1 MTTEVQARYTMY
13 TRVTASFVSRDGMR
27 RPHEGHNGNGRGN
40 MVEHILG
47 TYLIDTGKITKEQF
61 DNVMELQDTTRVKL
75 GMLAVSEGLMTA
87 EQADEVNLLQIAQ
100 DRRFGDIAIEEGYLT
115 AEQVEK
121 LLKHQGSAFL
131 TFIQNLVDEDL
142 VTAEELDWLLDD
154 FKKVNNYSNSDF
166 ENIKSDDVE
175 KILPFLL
182 PKEAMSYCPLIATV
196 VRAMIRLVDRHVY
209 LGRAAMD
216 KVLPTEDLA
225 LQRMEGAGG
234 IVDCFAERNGALL
247 KTCCI
252 YGQEMFSK
260 LDETAL
266 DAAGEL
272 LNCANG
278 MYVSELSNQGRFLDM
293 MPPEYESVEN
303 VSEICRIPIF
313 IGNVGLYFLVGKLK

>member
-1 MTTEVQARYTMY
+1 
-13 TRVTASFVSRDGMR
+13 
-27 RPHEGHNGNGRGN
+27 

-47 TYLIDTGKITKEQF
+47 NYLIDTGKITKEQF

-75 GMLAVSEGLMTA
+75 GVLAVSEGLMTT
-87 EQADEVNLLQIAQ
+87 EQADEVNLLQIAE

-121 LLKHQGSAFL
+121 LLKNQGSAYL
-131 TFIQNLVDEDL
+131 AFIQNLMDEDY
-142 VTAEELDWLLDD
+142 VTSEELDWLLDD
-154 FKKVNNYSNSDF
+154 FKKVNHYSNSDF

-175 KILPFLL
+175 KILPYLL
-182 PKEAMSYCPLIATV
+182 PQEAMTYCPLVATV

-216 KVLPTEDLA
+216 RSLPTADLA
-225 LQRMEGAGG
+225 LQRMTGVNG
-234 IVDCFAERNGALL
+234 IVDCLAERNGALL

-260 LDETAL
+260 LDEVAL

-278 MYVSELSNQGRFLDM
+278 MYVSELSNQGRFLDL
-293 MPPEYESVEN
+293 MPPEYASIEG
-303 VSEICRIPIF
+303 VSDICRIPVF
-313 IGNVGLYFLVGKLK
+313 IGNVGLYLMVGKLK